1 MRIVT
6 EEKIIR
12 EGDRVLVLGLG
23 ITGRSAA
30 HFCAANGARVVA
42 ADERP
47 RDRLVG
53 LDDLP
58 PEVEVVT
65 GSDLPKGSDFD
76 LVIPSPGIP
85 SERYRGENV
94 RVLGDVE
101 LAARSLS
108 IPVIAVTGTNGKTT
122 TVALVEALLRQAGL
136 RAIAAGNV
144 GRPALSLVGE
154 PLDVAVLE
162 VSSFQLEAAEQF
174 APQVSVVLNLTPD
187 HLDRHG
193 DFAQYEAA
201 KRRLV
206 ENQAPTDT
214 AVLNAGDPRVAA
226 FAACTAA
233 RVHWFLGGTGNA
245 DFETGVRVDAGAL
258 VLRDGAGSRRYSLDD
273 LGATSPHTL
282 ENAAAAFAAVAALG
296 VDPDKASP
304 ALGAFPG
311 LPHRCETVAHR
322 AGVEWINDSK
332 ATNVGAAMHA
342 LESLPGPV
350 LWIAGGRNKGL
361 DFAPLAN
368 AVRGRV
374 RKALLIGECAAA
386 IEASLDGAVPTLRC
400 ENLSEAVR
408 RAEAEANPGDTVLL
422 SPACASFDQFE
433 GYEDRGDQFR
443 KAIAALGPRG
453 EAR

>member
-1 MRIVT
+1 MT
-6 EEKIIR
+6 EEKIIG

-30 HFCAANGARVVA
+30 QFCVANGARVVA

-47 RDRLVG
+47 RDRLAG
-53 LDDLP
+53 LEDLP
-58 PEVEVVT
+58 PEVEIVT
-65 GSDLPKGSDFD
+65 GLDFPKGRDFD

-85 SERYRGENV
+85 SERYRDDHA
-94 RVLGDVE
+94 RILGDVE
-101 LAARSLS
+101 IAARSLS
-108 IPVIAVTGTNGKTT
+108 VPVIAVTGTNGKTT

-136 RAIAAGNV
+136 RAIAAGNL

-162 VSSFQLEAAEQF
+162 VSSFQLETTEQF
-174 APQVSVVLNLTPD
+174 APRVSVVLNLTPD

-193 DFAQYEAA
+193 DFARYAGA
-201 KRRLV
+201 KQRLV
-206 ENQAPTDT
+206 EKQGPRDT
-214 AVLNAGDPRVAA
+214 AVLNARDPRVAA
-226 FAACTAA
+226 FADHTAA
-233 RVHWFLGGTGNA
+233 EVHWFDGGPGRI
-245 DFETGVRVDAGAL
+245 DFESGAHLDAGSL
-258 VLRDGAGSRRYSLDD
+258 VLRDRGLRRRYSLDD
-273 LGATSPHTL
+273 LGTTSPHSL
-282 ENAAAAFAAVAALG
+282 RNAAAALAAVAALG

-304 ALGAFPG
+304 ALGAFAG
-311 LPHRCETVAHR
+311 LPHRCETVAQR

-350 LWIAGGRNKGL
+350 LWIAGGRDKAL

-374 RKALLIGECAAA
+374 RKAFLIGECAAA
-386 IEASLDGAVPTLRC
+386 IEAGLEGAVPTLRC
-400 ENLSEAVR
+400 TNLSEAVQ
-408 RAEAEANPGDTVLL
+408 RADAESTPGDTVLL

-433 GYEDRGDQFR
+433 SYEDRGDQFR
-443 KAIAALGPRG
+443 EAVAALDHGG
-453 EAR
+453 ETR